1 MVKLLI
7 STQII
12 NAKLAFEKK
21 GKPEDK
27 HEKNSLN
34 NQENQQTSFNYMWNN
49 AWVENL
55 ALSDTVW
62 KSKIPSG
69 NYDNYYA
76 N

>member
-7 STQII
+7 STQI
-12 NAKLAFEKK
+12 NAKLALDKK
-21 GKPEDK
+21 GEPEDK
-27 HEKNSLN
+27 HEKISLN
-34 NQENQQTSFNYMWNN
+34 KQENQQTSLNYMWNN

-62 KSKIPSG
+62 KNKIPSG